1 DAAGTVRKR
10 LHRQIP
16 VIILTG
22 DISTGALHKIASGDC
37 VQLNKPVKSAEL
49 MQVAERLLAQPVFPE
64 LSRTLVPNT
73 GEGTPDREPAVI
85 FVVDDDKRVRETLRE
100 VLADD
105 GRVVE
110 EFDSCEGFLEAYR
123 PGREGCLLLDAYL
136 PGMSGL
142 DLLKRLQKRGVHPP
156 IIMLTGAADVTMA
169 VDAMKAGA
177 LDFVEK
183 PIGRDDLLACIR
195 RALEHGQD
203 ASKLFAWQKSAA
215 AHAAGLTV
223 RQRQIMEL
231 VVAGHPSK
239 NIAADLG
246 ISQRT
251 VENHRASI
259 MKKMGA
265 KSIPELARLALAA
278 ASKG

>member
-1 DAAGTVRKR
+1 MTTSESARRCGKCSKTMDGWSRN
-10 LHRQIP
+10 
-16 VIILTG
+16 LT
-22 DISTGALHKIASGDC
+22 
-37 VQLNKPVKSAEL
+37 
-49 MQVAERLLAQPVFPE
+49 
-64 LSRTLVPNT
+64 
-73 GEGTPDREPAVI
+73 
-85 FVVDDDKRVRETLRE
+85 
-100 VLADD
+100 
-105 GRVVE
+105 
-110 EFDSCEGFLEAYR
+110 SCEGFLEAYR

-142 DLLKRLQKRGVHPP
+142 DLLKRLKERGDHLPA
-156 IIMLTGAADVTMA
+156 IMITGAADVTMA

-183 PIGRDDLLACIR
+183 PIGRDDLLACVT
-195 RALEHGQD
+195 RALEHAQD
-203 ASKLFAWQKSAA
+203 ASKLSAWQESAA
-215 AHAAGLTV
+215 AHVAGLTA

-265 KSIPELARLALAA
+265 KSIPELARISARGRLERLKAYSWSWGQRRTWTVDRMAELLAVETWIRGCDPPTRPAARRQASRPIVHELHSRRENDLPWISGKSKLAEA
-278 ASKG
+278 TGE